1 MDWFIWLFDWLFH
14 SLIFDRFINSLM
26 SRENG
31 RNELRSLIYQ
41 LVMVAIG
48 LPLGHVPFSQEFPI
62 LFWKM
67 NKSIYKLPNWNY
79 LKQVSVHTW
88 GGGGHKTGR
97 EHTQFLVS
105 GDLLICSVKVL
116 LYCSLLYTYVHFFSF
131 PSVMFG
137 HVYLVLTKIFT
148 TNSVSVICLFL
159 SFILLPLSHFT
170 LSQTY
175 VHVTMYY
182 AINVGKADRWQ
193 TIDTIMFKLS
203 K

>member
-1 MDWFIWLFDWLFH
+1 
-14 SLIFDRFINSLM
+14 
-26 SRENG
+26 
-31 RNELRSLIYQ
+31 
-41 LVMVAIG
+41 
-48 LPLGHVPFSQEFPI
+48 
-62 LFWKM
+62 
-67 NKSIYKLPNWNY
+67 
-79 LKQVSVHTW
+79 
-88 GGGGHKTGR
+88 
-97 EHTQFLVS
+97 
-105 GDLLICSVKVL
+105 
-116 LYCSLLYTYVHFFSF
+116 
-131 PSVMFG
+131 MFG

>member
-88 GGGGHKTGR
+88 GGGGIKLAGNIHN
-97 EHTQFLVS
+97 FWLVVTYWFVQLKYFCTVVYYIHMYTS
-105 GDLLICSVKVL
+105 
-116 LYCSLLYTYVHFFSF
+116 SLFHQW
-131 PSVMFG
+131 
-137 HVYLVLTKIFT
+137 
-148 TNSVSVICLFL
+148 CLG
-159 SFILLPLSHFT
+159 
-170 LSQTY
+170 
-175 VHVTMYY
+175 MY
-182 AINVGKADRWQ
+182 I
-193 TIDTIMFKLS
+193 
-203 K
+203 